1 MTQINI
7 DETVFEI
14 IEKYPKTL
22 DIFISQGFN
31 NFSDK
36 SVLENFGKK
45 ITLRNALIFKQINP
59 DSFTKMLVDAIDEVD
74 TVSDHKVSSKIDAED
89 TLQVTGL
96 LPCPVRLPLI
106 EELNGFIE
114 QNNLKNIKFDL
125 KAASMGLDWLKQ
137 DLKKG
142 AEEDDL
148 ADVFISAG
156 FDLFFDNNLFGK
168 HKNAGVF
175 RDTTKLGKWNSMFSN
190 DEIDL
195 KDPKA
200 HYSMVS
206 VVPAIFLVNTDE
218 LNGRD
223 VPKSWKDVL
232 KPEFKKSISL
242 PVADFDLFNAI
253 LLNIHKMYG
262 NEGIKSLGENLM
274 KSMHPSQMI
283 KEGRK
288 VKPEKP
294 VVTIMPYFFTK
305 MIREGDAMK
314 AIWPSDGAIIS
325 PIFMLIKNKTAHKT
339 EGLVDFLM
347 SEKIGEVLAHQGL
360 FPSVNPNIDNR
371 IPAENKFMWL
381 GWDYIYNQDIPALI
395 AECESIF
402 NAAAEV

>member
-74 TVSDHKVSSKIDAED
+74 TVNDHTVSSKMDSED

-96 LPCPVRLPLI
+96 LPCPVRLPLV

-168 HKNAGVF
+168 HKNVGVF
-175 RDTTKLGKWNSMFSN
+175 KDTTKLDKWNSMFSN
-190 DEIDL
+190 EELDL

-206 VVPAIFLVNTDE
+206 VVPAVFLVNTDE

-314 AIWPSDGAIIS
+314 AVWPSDGAIIS
-325 PIFMLIKNKTAHKT
+325 PIFMLIKNKTADKT
-339 EGLVDFLM
+339 KGLVDFLM